1 MYTYFVG
8 FFFYF
13 LPGWTPTNW
22 FPVLGRRHYIAALL
36 PGRSLRR
43 LNPTPHPPLLPPWVP
58 SPCAPPVA
66 VAVAPQPPAMACLT
80 DLVNLNL
87 SDTTEKI
94 IAEYIWYGARF
105 RLFASHS
112 LLVGKSRCCRV
123 CPAALS
129 WRFPRPRNGVG
140 RGALALFFFR
150 DQVAS
155 SVHFPSKNLLYLLAY
170 SPMNI

>member
-1 MYTYFVG
+1 MYPYLYVWNVQVYVFCW

-36 PGRSLRR
+36 PGRSLR

-58 SPCAPPVA
+58 SPCARLSQSHRSRRPWPASPTSSTSTSRTPQRRSSPSTYGTALVSVGRPLMAFPP
-66 VAVAPQPPAMACLT
+66 
-80 DLVNLNL
+80 
-87 SDTTEKI
+87 S
-94 IAEYIWYGARF
+94 G
-105 RLFASHS
+105 
-112 LLVGKSRCCRV
+112 
-123 CPAALS
+123 
-129 WRFPRPRNGVG
+129 NGVG
-140 RGALALFFFR
+140 RGALALFFFP